1 MKDRIDISY
10 FALGNR
16 NFKCLNEH
24 PNLYKSTSSVKST
37 ASNLMERNYLDF
49 EPGVLN
55 NQARYSSTTNSKEYS
70 KGSEIYYK
78 YHPEYKYYH
87 NTNEQ
92 NKPLNNYL
100 NPVNQYIY
108 RENPMIKSAEQLLCI
123 QRQKKQID
131 FNDAVEPF
139 KIAKNS
145 QDLQDPQNFN
155 QKLQTEPSKNK
166 NIDKY
171 KDQDQD
177 IIALKNPMNK
187 NILVSNDYHLETST
201 KTQRRIKPPSRIPNI
216 EELKYGSYLES
227 KLSPEYLRN
236 YDKES
241 LKNIENYY
249 INKKENLHVLSR
261 FGNWITLRP
270 DDKNRSHALEKLSHG
285 TYETSIVAPVW
296 MDIASRRRNRKTID
310 VDNSNSMKNYDYM
323 ELNNKMFKRQEYNTS
338 IRDKGK
344 LTILQDKDQKNAKP
358 VYLKDSFEKNRIIME
373 QEDKDFK
380 YNIQNNDL
388 QNNNNNNK

>member
-16 NFKCLNEH
+16 NFKSLNEF

-49 EPGVLN
+49 EPGILN
-55 NQARYSSTTNSKEYS
+55 KESRYKSISKSKEYS
-70 KGSEIYYK
+70 KGQDIYYK

-92 NKPLNNYL
+92 NKTLNNYL

-123 QRQKKQID
+123 QKRKK
-131 FNDAVEPF
+131 NDVSEENPIF
-139 KIAKNS
+139 KKNT
-145 QDLQDPQNFN
+145 D
-155 QKLQTEPSKNK
+155 EINK
-166 NIDKY
+166 NITPRDLKTEPN
-171 KDQDQD
+171 KEIDRDQY
-177 IIALKNPMNK
+177 IIPLKNPMNK
-187 NILVSNDYHLETST
+187 NILISNDYHLETST
-201 KTQRRIKPPSRIPNI
+201 KTQRRIKPPSRIPNM
-216 EELKYGSYLES
+216 EDLKYGSFLES
-227 KLSPEYLRN
+227 KTSPEYLRN

-241 LKNIENYY
+241 LRNIENYY

-270 DDKNRSHALEKLSHG
+270 DDKNRSHALEKLKHG

-296 MDIASRRRNRKTID
+296 MDIASRRKNNKTIEIE
-310 VDNSNSMKNYDYM
+310 NNNKGYDYL
-323 ELNNKMFKRQEYNTS
+323 EFNNKMFKRQEYNTS

-358 VYLKDSFEKNRIIME
+358 VYLRDSYEKNRILME
-373 QEDKDFK
+373 QEEKDMK
-380 YNIQNNDL
+380 RNSNI
-388 QNNNNNNK
+388 